1 MKDGLPGIATNIGE
15 EAVPVFNL
23 QLVCQLLSNRE
34 DVDEQLTIFLR
45 HMIHR
50 GNVPLGYEQDV
61 VRSLWVNILKGYY
74 LVILVYDG
82 TRYLRSEERRV
93 GKECRSRW
101 S

>member
-1 MKDGLPGIATNIGE
+1 M
-15 EAVPVFNL
+15 
-23 QLVCQLLSNRE
+23 
-34 DVDEQLTIFLR
+34 LTIFLR

-82 TRYLRSEERRV
+82 TRYLS
-93 GKECRSRW
+93 GCDFTK
-101 S
+101 